1 MTDVNVA
8 PPVDAIAQDI
18 RVAGF
23 ARRTSVAMRGLLGD
37 PAPADWAAF
46 ADSWNELGPDLY
58 MADGGRYRQRRFA
71 VFSLADHGIRR
82 KPHQPHYQ
90 SRDYNPLNGGIERW
104 FEPVTDAVA
113 GQAVTRAALG
123 LCTAVF
129 APLTREQGAKPLWHA
144 EMHQFRILA
153 RPDAPGLPTPEGQH
167 RDGVDWV
174 LVLLV
179 RRQNVA
185 SGVTSIC
192 TLERE
197 PLGAFTLTDPMDAV
211 FVDDRRILHGV
222 TPITPIDPGQP
233 AYRDV
238 LVVTLRREAAGA

>member
-1 MTDVNVA
+1 MHDVQMGT
-8 PPVDAIAQDI
+8 PQDAIVGDI
-18 RVAGF
+18 RDTGF
-23 ARRTSVAMRGLLGD
+23 ARCTAPSLRGLLGD
-37 PAPADWAAF
+37 PAPGVWAAF

-71 VFSLADHGIRR
+71 VFSLAQQGIAR

-113 GQAVTRAALG
+113 GHAVTLATLG
-123 LCTAVF
+123 LCRDVF
-129 APLTREQGAKPLWHA
+129 APLTREQGDAPAWHA

-153 RPDAPGLPTPEGQH
+153 RPDAPGMPTPEGQH

-174 LVLLV
+174 LVMLV
-179 RRQNVA
+179 RRRNVA

-192 TLERE
+192 TLDHR

-222 TPITPIDPGQP
+222 TPITPIDPTQP

-238 LVVTLRREAAGA
+238 LVVTLRGDVPA